1 MITKQ
6 DWANMQRDLA
16 AALKRAD
23 EAEAVIL
30 TITKERDAENAE
42 AKAKIDGLMVEAKQL
57 NAELSKLSSEVEAQ
71 KLIANEAEA
80 SAALWREA
88 AKRADEYRENN
99 LALLGRLS
107 NAHQAN
113 EALRQAPKA
122 RVSELE
128 KENAKLKRR
137 IDALEQA
144 EGKARRDGN

>member
-23 EAEAVIL
+23 EAEA
-30 TITKERDAENAE
+30 
-42 AKAKIDGLMVEAKQL
+42 
-57 NAELSKLSSEVEAQ
+57 
-71 KLIANEAEA
+71 
-80 SAALWREA
+80 SAVLWREA
-88 AKRADEYRENN
+88 AKRAEEYRENN

-107 NAHQAN
+107 KAHQAN

-128 KENAKLKRR
+128 KENARLKRR
-137 IDALEQA
+137 IDALERT